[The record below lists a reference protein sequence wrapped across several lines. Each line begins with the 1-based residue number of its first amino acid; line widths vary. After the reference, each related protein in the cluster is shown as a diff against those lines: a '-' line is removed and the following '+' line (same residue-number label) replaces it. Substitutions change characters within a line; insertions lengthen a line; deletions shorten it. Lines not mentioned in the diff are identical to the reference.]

1 MFTRTL
7 IWIWMFS
14 LLVSTVGV
22 SLHAVYCFCA
32 GKSTV
37 SFFEAVDYCTEK
49 QEMAMMECCMLR
61 HAVTN
66 VPDYASGTISG
77 SAQHPKHE
85 KKAETCC
92 ERPVKERD
100 CTQTTTT
107 VFVLKTDLN
116 LEKNTLK
123 VIDFQF
129 IPEPVNFVT
138 PPFPIGVLLA
148 STSLNKA
155 PPESPPALSGREI
168 CLQGGVFLC

>member
-1 MFTRTL
+1 MLTRTL
-7 IWIWMFS
+7 IWTWMFS

-32 GKSTV
+32 GKSTI

-49 QEMAMMECCMLR
+49 QPKVSMECCK
-61 HAVTN
+61 
-66 VPDYASGTISG
+66 
-77 SAQHPKHE
+77 KHE
-85 KKAETCC
+85 KKAASCC

-107 VFVLKTDLN
+107 VFVLKTDLH

-123 VIDFQF
+123 VFDFQF
-129 IPEPVNFVT
+129 VTEPACFAA
-138 PPFPIGVLLA
+138 PQIISGVA
-148 STSLNKA
+148 IAATSLNKA

-168 CLQGGVFLC
+168 CLRGGVFLC